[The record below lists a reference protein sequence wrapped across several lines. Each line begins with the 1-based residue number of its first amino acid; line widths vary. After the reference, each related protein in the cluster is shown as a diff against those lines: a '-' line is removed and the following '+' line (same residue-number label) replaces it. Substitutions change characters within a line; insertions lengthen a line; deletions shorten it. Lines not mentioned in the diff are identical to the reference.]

1 MEKVKQ
7 VFKKYPNQKELYITS
22 DGNVF
27 LEKMWAESHANGL
40 YDKKILKEGRP
51 TEEFSE
57 LEESEEIEE
66 VEETEESNEEFE
78 VADGDNE
85 IEED

>member
-7 VFKKYPNQKELYITS
+7 IFEKYPKQKELYITS

-40 YDKKILKEGRP
+40 YDKKILTEGRP
-51 TEEFSE
+51 AEEFSG